1 MLENLLKSYQCAKDD
16 IDRWYRKVC
25 RDKEEYQKE
34 DAIECIGCI
43 GKAYM
48 LAQIL
53 AYDFNAASNVIRY
66 IHDNHLDVSENMEKE
81 FVVNSLPFR
90 EFAERGMEKEY
101 EKYMGYSLYCID

>member
-53 AYDFNAASNVIRY
+53 AYDFNADIKKECMY
-66 IHDNHLDVSENMEKE
+66 MTQLKDYLKFDV
-81 FVVNSLPFR
+81 L
-90 EFAERGMEKEY
+90 G
-101 EKYMGYSLYCID
+101 ID